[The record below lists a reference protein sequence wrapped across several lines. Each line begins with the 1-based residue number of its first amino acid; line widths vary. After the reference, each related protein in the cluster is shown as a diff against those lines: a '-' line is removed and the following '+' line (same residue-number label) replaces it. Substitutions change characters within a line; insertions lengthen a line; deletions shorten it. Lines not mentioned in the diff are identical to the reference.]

1 MCPPTGRRQAGGAA
15 AARRAG
21 QPAAAHAAAAASASA
36 RYGQARAVYASGR
49 RRTLRRAGRGSAR
62 AVSPPRLLPRLLPRP
77 RSPSPRAAAALLCRA
92 SRARQMMIRVIWVF
106 GCTGALWRTGPSL
119 RHPCPTALG
128 ESPRG
133 WKRGWA
139 MRRALSRAASSAVC
153 AAARARQRPAPAP
166 AAPAAAHAA
175 AGAPAAAA
183 AAAGR
188 RGLATPAG
196 FADFDHSDALDV
208 GSLLTE
214 EERAVRDA
222 VRDYCQGSLQPR
234 VLEVRDGPACAAQG
248 RLRPRPRVHSHAIMR
263 LHDTRHTH
271 GMTWG
276 CRAAK
281 SLHARS
287 PTRR

>member
-1 MCPPTGRRQAGGAA
+1 M
-15 AARRAG
+15 
-21 QPAAAHAAAAASASA
+21 
-36 RYGQARAVYASGR
+36 
-49 RRTLRRAGRGSAR
+49 
-62 AVSPPRLLPRLLPRP
+62 
-77 RSPSPRAAAALLCRA
+77 
-92 SRARQMMIRVIWVF
+92 
-106 GCTGALWRTGPSL
+106 
-119 RHPCPTALG
+119 
-128 ESPRG
+128 
-133 WKRGWA
+133 
-139 MRRALSRAASSAVC
+139 
-153 AAARARQRPAPAP
+153 
-166 AAPAAAHAA
+166 
-175 AGAPAAAA
+175 
-183 AAAGR
+183 
-188 RGLATPAG
+188 
-196 FADFDHSDALDV
+196 

-276 CRAAK
+276 CRVAK